1 MMNMGSL
8 RGLHRRLERVE
19 SRAISDT
26 SRHVPLSQEWWTYWD
41 ERLDCL
47 YRGATPQERVPLEY
61 IDAVLARAGR
71 RNAGG
76 SSGDRR
82 RAEDLRFGSD
92 TF

>member
-47 YRGATPQERVPLEY
+47 FISYLTQSR
-61 IDAVLARAGR
+61 
-71 RNAGG
+71 
-76 SSGDRR
+76 SSGLSNLGI
-82 RAEDLRFGSD
+82 LRVIHRLDQATYVALGPHLLYIR
-92 TF
+92 